1 MNVLEYIVGRL
12 KRGLITFIG
21 MVSLA
26 HRDWPYHDY
35 EKAATTSAWQS
46 YEVGDNNKS
55 RSGDQHKF
63 FVSKSTLIF
72 CTTNARVIFNHDNNV
87 VQVILANTWY
97 EFMTNIYFIQYQY
110 ISEAGDIYIYTEGVA
125 PNEARRPE

>member
-26 HRDWPYHDY
+26 HRDWPSHDY
-35 EKAATTSAWQS
+35 AKAATTSAWKS
-46 YEVGDNNKS
+46 YRVGENNKS
-55 RSGDQHKF
+55 AIGDQHKY
-63 FVSKSTLIF
+63 FVAKSTLIF
-72 CTTNARVIFNHDNNV
+72 CTTNARVIFNHDSNV